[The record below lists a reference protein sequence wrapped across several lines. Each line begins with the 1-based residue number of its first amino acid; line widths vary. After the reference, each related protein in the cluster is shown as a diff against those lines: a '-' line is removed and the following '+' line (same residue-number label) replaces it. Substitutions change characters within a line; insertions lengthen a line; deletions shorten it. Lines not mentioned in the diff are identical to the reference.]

1 MYFYKHGKCM
11 KTYALG
17 YQYFRMGIE
26 LRKIQKIILCIC
38 MYVGLFTSRFIKG
51 KIHMCSERFLNNKYQ
66 T

>member
-1 MYFYKHGKCM
+1 
-11 KTYALG
+11 
-17 YQYFRMGIE
+17 MGIE